1 MGNDKGARAAA
12 KVDLS
17 RLKKTI
23 FLRLAYLP
31 IVLGLI
37 FFWPAGTLRYWQ
49 AWVYIIMLFVPMVG
63 VFAYFIRKDPGLL
76 ERRMKAREKERK
88 QKAIIALSSLVFIGI
103 YLLPGFDRRYGW
115 SSIPVA
121 VVIAADILILAGYGF
136 FVRVLVENRFASR
149 IVEVDPEQ
157 RVITTGP
164 YAIVR
169 HPMYVAVGIIYI
181 LSPLALGSFW
191 ATLPALLVILVLVAR
206 IVNEEKVLL
215 RDLPG
220 YLEYMQRV
228 RYRLIPGVW

>member
-1 MGNDKGARAAA
+1 MLEEEFKGQCRANPVPTSTPAE
-12 KVDLS
+12 
-17 RLKKTI
+17 RL
-23 FLRLAYLP
+23 RNQ
-31 IVLGLI
+31 IVALVRE
-37 FFWPAGTLRYWQ
+37 FAQ
-49 AWVYIIMLFVPMVG
+49 KEG
-63 VFAYFIRKDPGLL
+63 V
-76 ERRMKAREKERK
+76 
-88 QKAIIALSSLVFIGI
+88 
-103 YLLPGFDRRYGW
+103 
-115 SSIPVA
+115 
-121 VVIAADILILAGYGF
+121 ADILILAGYGF